1 MSYIPHYLQKRDS
14 SPLDDSQNRRNIF
27 TSAPSA
33 REDTRTASESKENSK
48 PELPPDISAEELFPT
63 LGNTTKVEVS
73 NLNFASSLFNPEE
86 KNDQI
91 EKDIP
96 DGWVRLQK
104 NGEFVYGNKSE
115 FAEQFEDF
123 LEDMEESRVNRVL
136 NRILDR
142 YEEYEEYDLMV
153 NGPKYMD
160 GWEIN
165 KYIEELNAEAKLA
178 ARNYSSSEDTSDD
191 EVYGNEFN

>member
-1 MSYIPHYLQKRDS
+1 MSYIPPYLRKRES
-14 SPLDDSQNRRNIF
+14 SPFDENKSRINPF

-33 REDTRTASESKENSK
+33 REDTDIASESKDTSG
-48 PELPPDISAEELFPT
+48 PELPPDIDAEELFPT
-63 LGNTTKVEVS
+63 LGNTTNVEVS
-73 NLNFASSLFNPEE
+73 TLNFASSLFNPEE
-86 KNDQI
+86 KNDHI
-91 EKDIP
+91 DKDIP

-104 NGEFVYGNKSE
+104 NGEFVYGDKSE
-115 FAEQFEDF
+115 FAEEFEEF

-136 NRILDR
+136 NRMLDR

-165 KYIEELNAEAKLA
+165 QIIKELNTEAKLA

-191 EVYGNEFN
+191 DVYGNEFN

>member
-1 MSYIPHYLQKRDS
+1 MSYIPPYLRKRES
-14 SPLDDSQNRRNIF
+14 SPFDENKNQRNIF
-27 TSAPSA
+27 SSAPTSHQ
-33 REDTRTASESKENSK
+33 DMGIASDSKENSE
-48 PELPPDISAEELFPT
+48 PELPPDLNAEELFPT
-63 LGNTTKVEVS
+63 LGNTSNVEVS
-73 NLNFASSLFNPEE
+73 TLNFASSLFNPEE
-86 KNDQI
+86 KNDHI

-104 NGEFVYGNKSE
+104 NGEFVYGDKSE
-115 FAEQFEDF
+115 FAVEFEDF

-165 KYIEELNAEAKLA
+165 KYIEELNAEAKMA
-178 ARNYSSSEDTSDD
+178 SRNYFSSEETSDD
-191 EVYGNEFN
+191 DVYGNEFN